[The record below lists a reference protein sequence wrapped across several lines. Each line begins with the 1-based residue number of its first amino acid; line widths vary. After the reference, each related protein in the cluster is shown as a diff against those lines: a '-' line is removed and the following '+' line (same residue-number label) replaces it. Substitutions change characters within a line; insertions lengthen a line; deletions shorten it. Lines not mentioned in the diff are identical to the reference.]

1 MTLPGSGSEGSL
13 RRSLGRATLT
23 LITAA
28 MIIDTG
34 IFAALGVAI
43 QKAGSGVLLAI
54 FLGGLVALATGLSA
68 AQLGV
73 RFPKEGGAFTWAREY
88 GHETVAFVAGCS
100 YLGKGTFSV
109 SVVALAFAS

>member
-1 MTLPGSGSEGSL
+1 MPSAGRNRNKHEPGSSL
-13 RRSLGRATLT
+13 PRTLGRTVTT

-34 IFAALGVAI
+34 IFAALGVAMS
-43 QKAGSGVLLAI
+43 KAGSGVLLAI

-73 RFPKEGGAFTWAREY
+73 AFPKEGGAFTWAREF
-88 GHETVAFVAGCS
+88 GHKTIAFVAGCS

-109 SVVALAFAS
+109 